1 MTSFT
6 TKTQF
11 FATYIKKCNK
21 VTSDIHHRRKFL
33 RPKIGSHGTPLGYLG
48 PVSQKGQDRIFSKPH
63 FLFILYLNEFPTP
76 QKSFLFK
83 KNLKSFATWC
93 VSQNHYIKIDL
104 DIGITRRKCQN
115 ILENLT
121 K

>member
-11 FATYIKKCNK
+11 FATYIKKCHK
-21 VTSDIHHRRKFL
+21 VISDIHHRRKFL
-33 RPKIGSHGTPLGYLG
+33 RPKIWSHGTPLGYLG

-63 FLFILYLNEFPTP
+63 FLFILDLNEFPTP
-76 QKSFLFK
+76 QKSFLFE

-93 VSQNHYIKIDL
+93 VYA
-104 DIGITRRKCQN
+104 
-115 ILENLT
+115 
-121 K
+121 